1 MQTPIEQQTQSL
13 MRELSKIHDTLQQIP
28 NLHESLHHVQEDLD
42 TLKAK
47 SLTEQRASTTQ
58 TADLIIYVNDD
69 TVI

>member
-28 NLHESLHHVQEDLD
+28 KLHESLHRVQEDLN

-47 SLTEQRASTTQ
+47 SLTEQRESSTQ